1 MIPYGKQDVTKEDI
15 KSVVNILNSDFLTQG
30 PAVPLFEKSL
40 CDYTGAEYSIAV
52 NSATSAL
59 HIACLSL
66 DLKKGDILWT
76 SAISFVASANCA
88 IYCGAEVDFV
98 DVDSDSGLMSVD
110 ALRSKLLKAKSANTL
125 PKIVIP
131 VHLAGQSCNMKE
143 IFKLS
148 KEFNFRIIED
158 AAHAIG
164 AEYFDKKV
172 GSCVFSDI
180 SIFSF
185 HPVKII
191 TTAEGGAALTNNKEL
206 ADRMGLFRSHGITR
220 DKKLMNKSHNENW
233 YYEQISLGF
242 NYRMSDI
249 HAALGRSQMQRINS
263 FIKKRSEIAKWYDLQ
278 FENTPIKNLSQIEG
292 SKSSYH
298 LYIVRILKGKIE
310 RDKLYNLLNSSGI
323 KANLHYIPIYR
334 HPFFNR
340 KTRLFG
346 AEEYYKSAI
355 SLPIYPNISNQ
366 SLSTIVNKILENTA
380 K

>member
-143 IFKLS
+143 ISPLKYEVPVYIIHFYFMDDEWPPSKMREYNVS
-148 KEFNFRIIED
+148 KEQQCQWVCSPLRI
-158 AAHAIG
+158 
-164 AEYFDKKV
+164 
-172 GSCVFSDI
+172 
-180 SIFSF
+180 
-185 HPVKII
+185 
-191 TTAEGGAALTNNKEL
+191 
-206 ADRMGLFRSHGITR
+206 
-220 DKKLMNKSHNENW
+220 
-233 YYEQISLGF
+233 Q
-242 NYRMSDI
+242 
-249 HAALGRSQMQRINS
+249 
-263 FIKKRSEIAKWYDLQ
+263 AK
-278 FENTPIKNLSQIEG
+278 
-292 SKSSYH
+292 
-298 LYIVRILKGKIE
+298 
-310 RDKLYNLLNSSGI
+310 
-323 KANLHYIPIYR
+323 
-334 HPFFNR
+334 
-340 KTRLFG
+340 
-346 AEEYYKSAI
+346 
-355 SLPIYPNISNQ
+355 
-366 SLSTIVNKILENTA
+366 
-380 K
+380 